1 MFFLICFYVLYAN
14 LFTRLLQIH
23 SNFKYCKVNVSY
35 FDDKWCKCVF
45 TVVYSEYSACKS
57 QIVMDKTSGA
67 FWGFY
72 PFDMLYVF
80 PMLLCLDSVLSV
92 RHVIVIYII
101 CAVGLSLFYQK
112 RNYVPCIKLI
122 LQGRSFWSITWV
134 NSWNIDLFH
143 QPLLILFTPNLT
155 EPSSLA
161 RL

>member
-1 MFFLICFYVLYAN
+1 
-14 LFTRLLQIH
+14 
-23 SNFKYCKVNVSY
+23 
-35 FDDKWCKCVF
+35 
-45 TVVYSEYSACKS
+45 
-57 QIVMDKTSGA
+57 MDKTSGA

-92 RHVIVIYII
+92 RRVIVIYII

-134 NSWNIDLFH
+134 NSWNIELFH
-143 QPLLILFTPNLT
+143 QPLLMLFTPNLT

-161 RL
+161 RLFKFGTFSDVTISIILCQFPDRNSAYFQ